1 MIFGLRGT
9 QYILM
14 VAGVLVGASLAS
26 EQASAQAD
34 AAKDFPSR
42 PVHIVVGFA
51 PGGGN
56 DIFARVVA
64 PKLSEIL
71 GQPVV
76 VDNKPGAAARLAA
89 EFVAKAKPDGYTTM
103 VGPSGA
109 MVMAQAI
116 YSHLNYDPQ
125 GDFVPITE
133 IAHFPYVLVISGK
146 SPFKTIQDLVAY
158 AKANPSK
165 ANYASAAPTFQI
177 ATELF
182 KLRTGMPAEMVSY
195 KSSAEMVMAVISG
208 EVMCTFSDTP
218 PVLGHAASGDIR
230 VLAVTGPKRL
240 ADLPDVPTL
249 EESGIKDAT
258 LEGWSGLFV
267 PKATPPAIVA
277 KLEAA
282 AMEAVKSPD
291 VSAQLR
297 NLGVEPSGVPG
308 AEFARMIERDLHQ
321 AVEVAR
327 AANVKIEE

>member
-1 MIFGLRGT
+1 
-9 QYILM
+9 
-14 VAGVLVGASLAS
+14 
-26 EQASAQAD
+26 
-34 AAKDFPSR
+34 
-42 PVHIVVGFA
+42 VVGFA

-76 VDNKPGAAARLAA
+76 VDNKPGAGGIIAA

-103 VGPSGA
+103 VAPSGV
-109 MVMAQAI
+109 MVMNEAV
-116 YSHLNYDPQ
+116 YSKLSYEVQ
-125 GDFVPITE
+125 RDFVPVTE
-133 IAHFPYVLVISGK
+133 IAHFPWVLVVSGK

-165 ANYASAAPTFQI
+165 ANYGSAAPGFEI

-182 KLRTGMPAEMVSY
+182 KLRTGMPAEMVAY
-195 KSSAEMVMAVISG
+195 KSSAEEIMAVLSG
-208 EVMCTFSDTP
+208 EVLCTFSDMA
-218 PVLGHAASGDIR
+218 PVTGHLAAGDIR
-230 VLAVTGPKRL
+230 VLAVTGPERL
-240 ADLPDVPTL
+240 ADLPGVPTL

-258 LEGWSGLFV
+258 IESWSGIFV

-282 AMEAVKSPD
+282 AMEAVKLPD

-297 NLGVEPSGVPG
+297 NLGVEPSGMPG
-308 AEFARMIERDLHQ
+308 AEFAQVIERDLHQ

-327 AANVKIEE
+327 AANVKIDE